1 MGIEY
6 RHFLVVNDARWRPQ
20 ADTASRVEQVLRA
33 WSLGDRPDKVID
45 LVQGEQLS
53 TEPATVCA
61 PGRGIAVVYGGVDGA
76 VVERLAGPSYY
87 PEVRPTDRYIMR
99 TTLLVGDDYRIQT
112 TSDSSIYFEM
122 MEPPLDGRG
131 NPLEPIDGEFSLDL
145 YADTF
150 PGTDISEPPTLR
162 AHVAEFAQNNIGWT
176 ECNGF
181 WRGALVIDFGK
192 DLPGFA
198 RGIHLLPATQFVRD
212 LSEAFRGP
220 LVQIGEFN

>member
-6 RHFLVVNDARWRPQ
+6 RHFLVVDDAQWRPQ
-20 ADTASRVEQVLRA
+20 ADTASRVEKVLRA
-33 WSLGDRPDKVID
+33 WSLGDQPTKVID
-45 LVQGEQLS
+45 LVRGEQLS
-53 TEPATVCA
+53 TELSIRSA
-61 PGRGIAVVYGGVDGA
+61 PGRGIAVVYGGVDGTA
-76 VVERLAGPSYY
+76 VEKLAGASYY
-87 PEVRPTDRYIMR
+87 PELRFEDRYIMS

-112 TSDSSIYFEM
+112 TSDSSIYFEV

-131 NPLEPIDGEFSLDL
+131 NRLEPIDGEFSSHL

-150 PGTDISEPPTLR
+150 PGTDISSPPKVR
-162 AHVAEFAQNNIGWT
+162 AHVAEFAQENISWAS
-176 ECNGF
+176 CNGF

-198 RGIHLLPATQFVRD
+198 RTVHLLPAAQFVRE